1 MASAFMPPALGQ
13 SISETIIP
21 DVKTT
26 LNLFGMHLR
35 KVSGAWNYPIH
46 AHPQY
51 EFNYVLEGE
60 QRIIVNNRSYTQ
72 RSGDLVLLRP
82 GDSHSSQSG
91 NGEPFTY
98 FCIHFDIDDKLLISL
113 LSRLNHVLFAAES
126 TIAHKLTPSLSKLV
140 DISTTI
146 HGDITMSQRM
156 MLQSAVFDLFG
167 QLWEAFSVE
176 ANLHASATYEKV
188 ELAHQIRSRLQG
200 LVYQQF
206 KLDMQDEKHLG
217 VDDIAAELGISPS
230 HCYRV
235 FRQVFGLPPRVFLS
249 QQMLHEAKVL
259 LDDPRLSISHISGI
273 LGYRDIAHF
282 SRQFKRWHGKSPR
295 EYRESGGE

>member
-1 MASAFMPPALGQ
+1 MVSAFLPPVLGQ
-13 SISETIIP
+13 CLSETIIP

-35 KVSGAWNYPIH
+35 KVSGEWDYPLH

-60 QRIIVNNRSYTQ
+60 QLFTVNNRSYIQ
-72 RSGDLVLLRP
+72 QAGDLVLLRP
-82 GDSHSSQSG
+82 GDSHASCSG
-91 NGEPFTY
+91 NGQAFTY

-113 LSRLNHVLFAAES
+113 LSRLNHVLFPSAS
-126 TIAHKLTPSLSKLV
+126 NIAHKLGPILSKLV
-140 DISTTI
+140 DISGSI
-146 HGDITMSQRM
+146 SGDITMSQRM
-156 MLQSAVFDLFG
+156 RLQSAVFDLFA
-167 QLWEAFSVE
+167 QLWEAFSIE
-176 ANLHASATYEKV
+176 ADLSSPATYEKI

-206 KLDMQDEKHLG
+206 KLELPYDSHYG
-217 VDDIAAELGISPS
+217 IDDIASELGISAS

-235 FRQVFGLPPRVFLS
+235 FRQVFGISPREFLS
-249 QQMLHEAKVL
+249 EQMLHEAKVL
-259 LDDPRLSISHISGI
+259 LDDPSLSVSRISGI

-282 SRQFKRWHGKSPR
+282 SRQFKRWHGTSPR
-295 EYRESGGE
+295 EYRESGQ

>member
-1 MASAFMPPALGQ
+1 MVSAFLPPVLGQ

-35 KVSGAWNYPIH
+35 KVSGEWDYPVH

-60 QRIIVNNRSYTQ
+60 QLIIVNNHSYTQ
-72 RSGDLVLLRP
+72 RAGDLVLLRP
-82 GDSHSSQSG
+82 GDSHSSRSG
-91 NGEPFTY
+91 NGKPFTY
-98 FCIHFDIDDKLLISL
+98 FCIHFDIDDKILISL
-113 LSRLNHVLFAAES
+113 LSRLNHVLFESDS
-126 TIAHKLTPSLSKLV
+126 TIAHKLGPVLSKLV
-140 DISTTI
+140 EISKSI
-146 HGDITMSQRM
+146 AGDITMSQRM
-156 MLQSAVFDLFG
+156 RLQSAVFDLFA
-167 QLWEAFSVE
+167 QLWEAFSID
-176 ANLHASATYEKV
+176 AHLSSSTTYEKV

-206 KLDMQDEKHLG
+206 KLELPYDSHYG
-217 VDDIAAELGISPS
+217 IDDIAAELGISTS

-235 FRQVFGLPPRVFLS
+235 FRQVFGMSPRVFLS
-249 QQMLHEAKVL
+249 EQMLHEAKVL
-259 LDDPRLSISHISGI
+259 LDDPSLSVSQISGI

-282 SRQFKRWHGKSPR
+282 SRQFKRWYGKSPR
-295 EYRESGGE
+295 EYRGSTDE